1 MSHFL
6 QSMSYFLQIGL
17 GAFLII
23 VFIPRIAV
31 SEERSLTQAVQ
42 KGATI
47 LEQSGHNWKKNKTCF
62 SCHHQTLPM
71 LGLVEASALRDPK
84 QDRSWLKMQADLTHE
99 FFQERKESL
108 NKRNSIGGGA
118 TSVAFGLW
126 AMYLDQRMADE
137 TTEAMIRYLLHVQH
151 KEGYWFGT
159 CNRPPLQQS
168 NIAVT
173 VMVLQY
179 APRYASP
186 SQQAE
191 LKKAQEKALQWLEQA
206 PLKTQ
211 EDRVWRLWG
220 LHTLGDRSNKATI
233 EKIQALRQTILENQ
247 RKDGG
252 WNQAGDLKEGQPE
265 KASDAY
271 STGQTLFILRLT
283 GSKIEEVSLVKASR
297 YLLEKQDAG
306 GSWHVK
312 TRVRPVQAD
321 FDNGDPHGKD
331 QFLSIAATGWAVTGL
346 AQMLPPKESPSVSP
360 AK

>member
-1 MSHFL
+1 MIRFRL
-6 QSMSYFLQIGL
+6 IVL
-17 GAFLII
+17 GAFL
-23 VFIPRIAV
+23 VFTFFPQIGV
-31 SEERSLTQAVQ
+31 SEERSLTLAVQ
-42 KGATI
+42 KGLGI

-84 QDRSWLKMQADLTHE
+84 KDRSWLKMQADLTHD

-108 NKRNSIGGGA
+108 NKGNSIGGGA

-126 AMYLDQRMADE
+126 ALYLDQREADD
-137 TTEAMIRYLLHVQH
+137 TTESMIRYLLHVQH

-191 LKKAQEKALQWLEQA
+191 LKRAQEKAMKWLDQA
-206 PLKTQ
+206 SLKTQ

-252 WNQAGDLKEGQPE
+252 WNQAGDLKEGQSE
-265 KASDAY
+265 QESDAY
-271 STGQTLFILRLT
+271 STGQTLFILHLT
-283 GSKIEEVSLVKASR
+283 GSKPEEVSLVKASR
-297 YLLEKQDAG
+297 YLLEKQDQG

-331 QFLSIAATGWAVTGL
+331 QFLSIAATAWAVTGL
-346 AQMLPPKESPSVSP
+346 AKMLPPKEAPSLSPG
-360 AK
+360 K